1 MITDFS
7 DHVQLTCRLSA
18 KFEKMATQSDEK
30 NRRQLSTSEEI
41 VNSITHGIGAL
52 LSIAALVVLIMAAGQ
67 YGDIWHLVSFS
78 IYGGTLI
85 LLYLSSTLYHSFT
98 KPKIKNLFARFDHIS
113 IFLLIAGTYTPIL
126 LTSLRGVW
134 GWTLFI
140 IIWAMALAGA
150 IIRSIYVYRFRKL
163 MVAIYLVMGWMAV
176 VASKQIYEKMPATSI
191 TFLVLGGLAYSLGV
205 IFYTWRKLPYSH
217 GIWHLFV
224 LAGSTLHFFAIYF
237 SMNLE

>member
-1 MITDFS
+1 
-7 DHVQLTCRLSA
+7 
-18 KFEKMATQSDEK
+18 MATESEEK
-30 NRRQLSTSEEI
+30 NRRQLSASEEI

-52 LSIAALVVLIMAAGQ
+52 LSIAALVILIIVAGQ
-67 YGDIWHLVSFS
+67 HGDIWHLVSFS
-78 IYGGTLI
+78 IYGTTLI

-134 GWTLFI
+134 GWTLFG

-176 VASKQIYEKMPATSI
+176 FAGQQIYEHLSGTSL
-191 TFLVLGGLAYSLGV
+191 TFLVLGGLAYSVGV
-205 IFYTWRKLPYSH
+205 VFYNWRKLPYSH

-224 LAGSTLHFFAIYF
+224 LAGSILHFFAIYYIIR
-237 SMNLE
+237 